1 MAQSYSYKEVKTTT
15 KKIVGWYDADKHTIE
30 YDGVERDVLNEL
42 KDFNGGLIEI
52 VMKVK
57 EETDL
62 AESE

>member
-1 MAQSYSYKEVKTTT
+1 MQSYVYKQTTVT
-15 KKIVGWYDADKHTIE
+15 QKKLTGFYDADKHTIE
-30 YDGVERDVLNEL
+30 YDGVERDILKEL
-42 KDFNGGLIEI
+42 IDFNGGLIEI